1 MKASSSQQLWNAG
14 KVPLTKPT
22 SQTSSWWTEPLSRS
36 QFMDR
41 AKVEQVTRMQ
51 FATVTGIQPTTGD
64 FTQWPMK
71 RSVDAD

>member
-1 MKASSSQQLWNAG
+1 MTERTAK
-14 KVPLTKPT
+14 PKPT
-22 SQTSSWWTEPLSRS
+22 TSSWWTEPQTRS

-41 AKVEQVTRMQ
+41 AHVEQVTRMQ

-64 FTQWPMK
+64 FTQWPAK